1 MWNFKLLKTEFLPK
15 AARNK
20 PTLTPFSSVYIHA
33 NENVIIIPG
42 VLIAGELSR
51 DGLLDLTVAGIASID
66 DNILYC
72 FSQAFAAVFPWDVYS

>member
-20 PTLTPFSSVYIHA
+20 PALTPFSSVYIQA
-33 NENVIIIPG
+33 NENVIITPG
-42 VLIAGELSR
+42 VLIASKLSR
-51 DGLLDLTVAGIASID
+51 DELLDLTVAGIASID
-66 DNILYC
+66 DNIHYC